1 MVKFG
6 FAQTVLQLVPCY
18 NTVFCGAKKKSG
30 HQLKSLKNANRV
42 ANNVG
47 LTFWS
52 IFLSS
57 EMREKNL
64 L

>member
-18 NTVFCGAKKKSG
+18 NTVFCGAKKKKVG
-30 HQLKSLKNANRV
+30 LKNANRV

-52 IFLSS
+52 ISLSS
-57 EMREKNL
+57 EMRGKNL